1 MSYLLALLQ
10 RPELT
15 VATTHAVVPP
25 QDLPPLQDALALA
38 DQLSALLASQ
48 HEAVA
53 RAQAEGR
60 ASGEAAGFAA
70 GQTRALDEG
79 AHTLAEQLQRIA
91 AEQAAQREELRHA
104 LVALATGMVRRM
116 AADLAPAQV
125 LAALAERAFDH
136 VVPPQPVRLRLPPAQ
151 VDAVRAQLA
160 LRELA
165 LPVQCTADDSLH
177 GLDCVV
183 ESSAGSLLA
192 GLDAVLEQTSQ
203 ALATSLRTSPGE
215 GTQGGT
221 EAAPTRPATE
231 PLGQA

>member
-38 DQLSALLASQ
+38 EQLSALLASQ

-70 GQTRALDEG
+70 GQARALDEG

-91 AEQAAQREELRHA
+91 AEQAAQREEPF
-104 LVALATGMVRRM
+104 RR
-116 AADLAPAQV
+116 
-125 LAALAERAFDH
+125 R
-136 VVPPQPVRLRLPPAQ
+136 
-151 VDAVRAQLA
+151 
-160 LRELA
+160 
-165 LPVQCTADDSLH
+165 
-177 GLDCVV
+177 
-183 ESSAGSLLA
+183 
-192 GLDAVLEQTSQ
+192 
-203 ALATSLRTSPGE
+203 
-215 GTQGGT
+215 
-221 EAAPTRPATE
+221 
-231 PLGQA
+231 

>member
-1 MSYLLALLQ
+1 MLTIQYLRTRQEKSSRA
-10 RPELT
+10 
-15 VATTHAVVPP
+15 A
-25 QDLPPLQDALALA
+25 
-38 DQLSALLASQ
+38 
-48 HEAVA
+48 A
-53 RAQAEGR
+53 RLGRTR
-60 ASGEAAGFAA
+60 ASF
-70 GQTRALDEG
+70 
-79 AHTLAEQLQRIA
+79 
-91 AEQAAQREELRHA
+91 
-104 LVALATGMVRRM
+104 
-116 AADLAPAQV
+116 
-125 LAALAERAFDH
+125 
-136 VVPPQPVRLRLPPAQ
+136 VPPQPVRLRLPPAQ

-215 GTQGGT
+215 GAQGGT